1 MIIRTSSA
9 AETANVGAALARH
22 LKSCG
27 LNDAFIAMFGEMGVG
42 KTAFTWG
49 FCKEI
54 GILRVKSPTYT
65 LVNEYKSETDTVYHF
80 DLCRLE
86 DADELEGI
94 GFDEYLSEKA
104 FKICEWSERLHSL
117 PQGAIT
123 VHISRTDNADGR
135 EIILS
140 TEVTL

>member
-1 MIIRTSSA
+1 MTIRTANA
-9 AETANVGAALARH
+9 AETANVGAALAKH
-22 LKSCG
+22 LKKQG
-27 LNDAFIAMFGEMGVG
+27 ITDAFIALFGEMGVG

-86 DADELEGI
+86 ETEELDGI
-94 GFDEYLSEKA
+94 GFDEYLGADA
-104 FKICEWSERLHSL
+104 FKLCEWSERLYEL
-117 PQGAIT
+117 PRGAIT
-123 VHISRTDNADGR
+123 VKISRTDDADGR

-140 TEVTL
+140 TEIPI